1 MWKYYGSGV
10 LVSIITGAIFFVLWR
25 VFEVSI
31 SMGNLIFF
39 IPVGLLAGYI
49 GTQLQK
55 KFNGTWHNELGL
67 LILTIIISIILTIII
82 FNLIW
87 ADFLGWFY

>member
-1 MWKYYGSGV
+1 MQKYYVSGV
-10 LVSIITGAIFFVLWR
+10 VVSLITGAVFFELWR

-39 IPVGLLAGYI
+39 VPVGLLAGHI
-49 GTQLQK
+49 GTKLET
-55 KFNGTWHNELGL
+55 KFKANELKQIGL
-67 LILTIIISIILTIII
+67 FILTIMISVILSIMF